1 MNPIENEFQIVA
13 EIQSATD
20 IEKLK
25 HLTLGLYFQNCH
37 MRQFFKDAI
46 ARYPGDFAPDA
57 YEKLTGESENDA

>member
-1 MNPIENEFQIVA
+1 MNPLENEFQIVA

-25 HLTLGLYFQNCH
+25 QLTLGLYFQNCH

-46 ARYPGDFAPDA
+46 ARYPADFSPNA
-57 YEKLTGESENDA
+57 YQELTGESQNDA